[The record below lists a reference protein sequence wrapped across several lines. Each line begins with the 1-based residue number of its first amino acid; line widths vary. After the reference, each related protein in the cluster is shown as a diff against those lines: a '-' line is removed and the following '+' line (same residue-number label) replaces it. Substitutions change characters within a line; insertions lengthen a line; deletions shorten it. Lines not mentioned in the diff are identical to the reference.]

1 MPDTLAI
8 KATTRLFSW
17 MRQGLHAGLAAA
29 RTDVSDGHLAVPMR
43 VRVNNSRD
51 VDVPVKLY
59 GPGDV
64 TGIDPREVIRTD
76 PHHLLG
82 DFEPNY
88 FPLIEFDRP
97 DFPWLFTPEAPDA
110 SGRLQPWICLV
121 VVPTAAAL
129 ITTAPNLPL
138 PVFECFPSE
147 LPNLNEAWAWAHA
160 QIVEG
165 TTPVMDPALDPAAQK
180 KALSETL
187 RKYPERTLSRLLGP
201 RRLDSNTDYVACV
214 VPTFDVGRKT
224 GLGETVSE
232 EDERALSP
240 AWTAGSPNSDHVRL
254 PVYYYWEFRTS
265 SEGDFEALARRLEK
279 RKLSPSLGLRAM
291 SIAAAG
297 WGMPELPPDTPGTV
311 LGLEGA
317 LTTPDTESTP
327 WPEPARSSFQS
338 SLRKILNAPAELAPA
353 DGQTYLVGPPL
364 YGQWH
369 AKQRTVRD
377 DDKPPNWFREMNSDP
392 RSRVAAGL
400 GALVI
405 RNEQEQLMASAW
417 EQLAQHEQD
426 NQRLKRAQL
435 AEAVGEVLSEKH
447 IQPLPIGS
455 LMQFTAPVRSAVAK
469 TRQLA
474 ASSQLVPMSAMTSAA
489 FRRIAR
495 PRGPIARR
503 VRSDSANLKESHAV
517 KAMLLK
523 ELEPRVAETGTT
535 DLVQFAPE
543 FPQPMYEPLRDYFQD
558 ALLPGIEQ
566 VPPNTISLLETNPR
580 FIEAYM
586 VGLNHE
592 MGRELLWRGF
602 PTDQRGTYFRQFW
615 DVLGR
620 VPVPTPDEREGLK
633 DILPITTWSDAAHL
647 GENAGKTSAA
657 GQMVLLIRGD
667 LLHRYP
673 RAIIYAAEA
682 VWSADGARRELG
694 TEERYPI
701 FRAAREPDI
710 TMLGFPLNEEQ
721 VRGAETRAAGPPGWF
736 FVLQEQPTEPRFGLD
751 TAVTFGS
758 VPEHWSDLSWGNL
771 AADEDAFKELVYI
784 PLDGPLKDKT
794 LDNVRWGDNAGQMA
808 FITRQ
813 RPFRVAIHARVW
825 LSGA

>member
-1 MPDTLAI
+1 
-8 KATTRLFSW
+8 
-17 MRQGLHAGLAAA
+17 
-29 RTDVSDGHLAVPMR
+29 
-43 VRVNNSRD
+43 
-51 VDVPVKLY
+51 
-59 GPGDV
+59 
-64 TGIDPREVIRTD
+64 
-76 PHHLLG
+76 
-82 DFEPNY
+82 
-88 FPLIEFDRP
+88 
-97 DFPWLFTPEAPDA
+97 
-110 SGRLQPWICLV
+110 
-121 VVPTAAAL
+121 
-129 ITTAPNLPL
+129 
-138 PVFECFPSE
+138 
-147 LPNLNEAWAWAHA
+147 
-160 QIVEG
+160 
-165 TTPVMDPALDPAAQK
+165 
-180 KALSETL
+180 
-187 RKYPERTLSRLLGP
+187 
-201 RRLDSNTDYVACV
+201 
-214 VPTFDVGRKT
+214 
-224 GLGETVSE
+224 
-232 EDERALSP
+232 
-240 AWTAGSPNSDHVRL
+240 
-254 PVYYYWEFRTS
+254 
-265 SEGDFEALARRLEK
+265 
-279 RKLSPSLGLRAM
+279 
-291 SIAAAG
+291 
-297 WGMPELPPDTPGTV
+297 
-311 LGLEGA
+311 
-317 LTTPDTESTP
+317 
-327 WPEPARSSFQS
+327 
-338 SLRKILNAPAELAPA
+338 
-353 DGQTYLVGPPL
+353 
-364 YGQWH
+364 
-369 AKQRTVRD
+369 
-377 DDKPPNWFREMNSDP
+377 
-392 RSRVAAGL
+392 
-400 GALVI
+400 
-405 RNEQEQLMASAW
+405 
-417 EQLAQHEQD
+417 
-426 NQRLKRAQL
+426 
-435 AEAVGEVLSEKH
+435 
-447 IQPLPIGS
+447 
-455 LMQFTAPVRSAVAK
+455 
-469 TRQLA
+469 
-474 ASSQLVPMSAMTSAA
+474 
-489 FRRIAR
+489 
-495 PRGPIARR
+495 
-503 VRSDSANLKESHAV
+503 V
-517 KAMLLK
+517 KAVLLK

-647 GENAGKTSAA
+647 GENAGKTSSA

-758 VPEHWSDLSWGNL
+758 VPQHWSDLSWGNL